1 MDQAGPSGSSDIGG
15 TISFDGTALTRSG
28 FVGHRRMVEREH
40 PLEQDLLSL
49 GLDLLPECLQR
60 WLRAKVHWVNS
71 GNRGRK
77 LQIWGPSD
85 SWKDLNQQ
93 KSNQTTPGKGRRHS

>member
-1 MDQAGPSGSSDIGG
+1 MDQAGPSTSSDIGG

-28 FVGHRRMVEREH
+28 FVGHRRMIEREH

-60 WLRAKVHWVNS
+60 WLRAKVCFEVSQGVGAERLLAS
-71 GNRGRK
+71 GSGAHETAGN
-77 LQIWGPSD
+77 
-85 SWKDLNQQ
+85 
-93 KSNQTTPGKGRRHS
+93 T

>member
-1 MDQAGPSGSSDIGG
+1 MDQAGPPGSSDIGG

-49 GLDLLPECLQR
+49 GLDLLPEYLQR
-60 WLRAKVHWVNS
+60 WRRAKVRFWVYS

-77 LQIWGPSD
+77 LWILGPSD
-85 SWKDLNQQ
+85 GGKDLIPVEI
-93 KSNQTTPGKGRRHS
+93 KPS